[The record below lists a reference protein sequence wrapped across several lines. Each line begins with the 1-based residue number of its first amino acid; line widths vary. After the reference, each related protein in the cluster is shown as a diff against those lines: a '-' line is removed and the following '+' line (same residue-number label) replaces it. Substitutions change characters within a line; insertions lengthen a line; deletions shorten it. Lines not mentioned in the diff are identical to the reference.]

1 MSQRTILFLLLIN
14 FSLIA
19 PLSAQSV
26 KTTPAITAHD
36 VMERE
41 SILASDSLEGR
52 RTGAP
57 GAEKAARYIAA
68 EFKRIGLTAYNPVI
82 ADLPYHPSYYQ
93 PFDFS
98 EHALDSTKHGRT
110 NGMNVVGFLKGSDP
124 MLDSQYV
131 IIGAHYDHLG
141 YGGPFALDSVHAIHY
156 GADDNA
162 SGVCALLEIA
172 EKLANEK
179 VKPKRSI
186 VFISFSGEEEGLF
199 GSDYFTNNP
208 MAPLANVQAMINM
221 DMVGRMQD
229 STLIVQGLGT
239 SPSFRSMIDSLN
251 SPALFHLRYFQ
262 TGTGPSD
269 HAKFYA
275 KDLPILFFFT
285 GFHEDYHKATDTKEK
300 INAVGEERIAKYV
313 ESVLVD
319 LADRPDRIA
328 FTRPVGDTEQKA
340 ASFGV
345 YVGGVPDYGYDGDG
359 IRISEVREHS
369 PAQDAGL
376 LKDDVIVKFDDM
388 TIKTIYDYTNALAK
402 HHPGDKVQMTIQR
415 DGKNVIVPV
424 VLGKRASMHQ

>member
-1 MSQRTILFLLLIN
+1 MSRILLSFLFLLFWVSRLY
-14 FSLIA
+14 
-19 PLSAQSV
+19 AQPV

-57 GAEKAARYIAA
+57 GADKAARYIAA
-68 EFKRIGLTAYNPVI
+68 EFKRIGLTAYNPII
-82 ADLPYHPSYYQ
+82 ADIPYHPNYYQ

-98 EHALDSTKHGRT
+98 EHALDTTNHGKT
-110 NGMNVVGFLKGSDP
+110 NGMNIVGFLKGSDP
-124 MLDSQYV
+124 NLDSQYV

-141 YGGPFALDSVHAIHY
+141 YGGPFALDTVHVIHY

-172 EKLANEK
+172 EQLAKEK
-179 VKPKRSI
+179 VKLKRSI

-199 GSDYFTNNP
+199 GSDYFTNHP

-221 DMVGRMQD
+221 DMVGRMSD

-239 SPSFRSMIDSLN
+239 SPSFRSIVDSLN
-251 SPALFHLRYFQ
+251 TPAQFHLRYFQ

-269 HAKFYA
+269 HAKFYD
-275 KDLPILFFFT
+275 KNLPVLFFFT

-300 INAVGEERIAKYV
+300 INAVGEARIAKYV
-313 ESVLVD
+313 ESILVD
-319 LADRPDRIA
+319 LADRPDKIT
-328 FTRPVGDTEQKA
+328 FTRPLGDTEQKA

-359 IRISEVREHS
+359 VRISEIREHS
-369 PAQDAGL
+369 PAETYGL
-376 LKDDVIVKFDDM
+376 LKGDVIVGFDEM
-388 TIKTIYDYTNALAK
+388 NIKTIYDYTNGLAK
-402 HHPGDKVQMTIQR
+402 HHPGDKVQITVLR
-415 DGKNVIVPV
+415 DGKNVVVPV
-424 VLGKRASMHQ
+424 VLGKRAATHQ

>member
-1 MSQRTILFLLLIN
+1 MIMSRKILNFLLL
-14 FSLIA
+14 FFFVSRLC
-19 PLSAQSV
+19 AQPV
-26 KTTPAITAHD
+26 KTTSAITAHD
-36 VMERE
+36 VNERE

-52 RTGAP
+52 RTGTP
-57 GAEKAARYIAA
+57 GADKAARYIAA
-68 EFKRIGLTAYNPVI
+68 EFKRIGLTAFNPLI
-82 ADLPYHPSYYQ
+82 ADIPYHPNYYQ

-98 EHALDSTKHGRT
+98 EHALDTTKHGKT
-110 NGMNVVGFLKGSDP
+110 NGMNIVGFLKGSDP
-124 MLDSQYV
+124 TLDSEYV

-141 YGGPFALDSVHAIHY
+141 YGGPFALDTVHAIHY

-172 EKLANEK
+172 ENMAKMPR
-179 VKPKRSI
+179 PKRSI
-186 VFISFSGEEEGLF
+186 LFISFSGEEEGLF
-199 GSDYFTNNP
+199 GSDYFTNHP

-221 DMVGRMQD
+221 DMVGRMND

-239 SPSFRSMIDSLN
+239 SPAFRLMIDSLN
-251 SPALFHLRYFQ
+251 IPAQFHLRYFQ

-269 HAKFYA
+269 HAKFYD
-275 KDLPILFFFT
+275 KNLPVLFFFT

-300 INAVGEERIAKYV
+300 INAIGEARIAKYV

-359 IRISEVREHS
+359 VRISEIRDHS
-369 PAQDAGL
+369 PAEAAGL
-376 LKDDVIVKFDDM
+376 QKGDVIVGFDEM
-388 TIKTIYDYTNALAK
+388 NIKTIYDYTNGLAK
-402 HHPGDKVQMTIQR
+402 HHPGDKVQITVQR
-415 DGKNVIVPV
+415 NGKNVIVPV
-424 VLGKRASMHQ
+424 VLGKRAATHQ